1 MALDMDKN
9 GVPMYTGTAEH
20 FDAWKEGASDLFH
33 SRAGNE
39 GLQASTALA
48 LRGGLKDVAY
58 EAVRKVDHKELMT
71 VDGNG
76 KPTIKGVEALIEYV
90 RSSLQQEAPIRV
102 AGRSSLCSMTS
113 RSGATRARAWPLT
126 SFGGTESSTS

>member
-1 MALDMDKN
+1 MPIYSGA
-9 GVPMYTGTAEH
+9 AEQ
-20 FDAWKEGASDLFH
+20 FEWKARANDLFH

-39 GLQASTALA
+39 PLQAATALA

-76 KPTIKGVEALIEYV
+76 KPTIKGVEALIEHV
-90 RSSLQQEAPIRV
+90 RPSLQQEVPIRV
-102 AGRSSLCSMTS
+102 AETFELVFYDSMEEFGRKHGCLH
-113 RSGATRARAWPLT
+113 RSTAQRVRQAQGAFCAH
-126 SFGGTESSTS
+126 GGF

>member
-9 GVPMYTGTAEH
+9 GVPMYTGTAEQ
-20 FDAWKEGASDLFH
+20 FDEWKERASDLFH

-71 VDGNG
+71 VDCNG

-90 RSSLQQEAPIRV
+90 RSSLQQEAP
-102 AGRSSLCSMTS
+102 T
-113 RSGATRARAWPLT
+113 
-126 SFGGTESSTS
+126 